1 VPCWTRPEQPKTTT
15 PPVADRVKLPGSA
28 TGQRGK
34 QDQGGTAEPKLG
46 VGGDVS
52 GRPAGSDRPA
62 SAGRP
67 GWQPAPGRGWRRP
80 NVLLDSN
87 RWTAGGLGS
96 RLAPHTSSYAV

>member
-1 VPCWTRPEQPKTTT
+1 MPCWTRPEQPKTTT

-52 GRPAGSDRPA
+52 GRPAGPDRPA

-67 GWQPAPGRGWRRP
+67 GWQPAPGRGWRPAQCPARLEP
-80 NVLLDSN
+80 VDC
-87 RWTAGGLGS
+87 RRVGIAVGTA
-96 RLAPHTSSYAV
+96 YI